1 MDKKDR
7 TSWKIYSFNKSSNS
21 LNDDVTLFFIN
32 YSFIF
37 HVFTQ
42 VNERF
47 FQYLGSFNIFEG
59 QELVGGAEFVLTG
72 GRIAVA
78 EFQLNTLPGRQCTVV
93 HHLAAREK
101 LSALVPRLGQP
112 GAGPR
117 LPSRL

>member
-1 MDKKDR
+1 MFLMR
-7 TSWKIYSFNKSSNS
+7 
-21 LNDDVTLFFIN
+21 
-32 YSFIF
+32 
-37 HVFTQ
+37 

-101 LSALVPRLGQP
+101 LSAVVPRLGQP

-117 LPSRL
+117 LPSRLRANPGQGPCHAPRPRGEKGRAEGRA